1 MQTTIGTDLTRASKL
16 IRDGRLVAFPTETV
30 YGLGAN
36 ALNPEAVAR
45 IFEAKGRPHF
55 DPLIVHVP
63 DLAGLES
70 LTSDFPSTARELAA
84 KFWPGPL
91 TMVLP
96 KTSRVPD
103 LVTSGLPTVAVR
115 IPVHPLAQALLKQAG
130 VPIAAPSANRFG
142 RLSPTRA
149 EHVLEQLGDR
159 VDYILDGGP
168 CEVGVESTVVDV
180 TCHPPKLLRPGG
192 VTLEALQDILGNIE
206 IQETAADGETPTAP
220 GMLTKHYAPETRVVI
235 IETLEDL
242 QLPRSECALLSFGPL
257 SQTEGFPAVEVLSH
271 KSDLREAA
279 TGFFAGLRRLDAANA
294 RQIVAIRFPNEGL
307 GRALNDRLQRA
318 AKTGE

>member
-1 MQTTIGTDLTRASKL
+1 MQATIGSNLSRASEL
-16 IRDGRLVAFPTETV
+16 IREGHLVAFPTETV

-63 DLAGLES
+63 DLSGLEP
-70 LTSDFPSTARELAA
+70 LTSEVPQIARELAT

-96 KTSRVPD
+96 KTSLVPD

-115 IPVHPLAQALLKQAG
+115 LPKHPLAQELLKQAG

-149 EHVLEQLGDR
+149 EHVLEQLGHR

-180 TCHPPKLLRPGG
+180 TCQPPRLLRPGG
-192 VTLEALQDILGNIE
+192 VTWEDLQEIVGHIE
-206 IQETAADGETPTAP
+206 IQDTAEEGETPAAP

-235 IETLEDL
+235 LDGLDEL
-242 QLPRSECALLSFGPL
+242 QLPRTECCLLSLGPISGTDGFQAVEIL
-257 SQTEGFPAVEVLSH
+257 SQNR
-271 KSDLREAA
+271 DLREAA
-279 TGFFAGLRRLDAANA
+279 THFFAAMRRLDVLKS
-294 RQIVAIRFPNEGL
+294 RQIIAIRFPNEGL

-318 AKTGE
+318 AQSAE